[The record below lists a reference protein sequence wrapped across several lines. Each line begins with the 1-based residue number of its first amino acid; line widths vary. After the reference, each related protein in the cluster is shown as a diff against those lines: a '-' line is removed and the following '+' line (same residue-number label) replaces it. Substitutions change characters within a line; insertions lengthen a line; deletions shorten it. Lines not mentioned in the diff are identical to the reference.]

1 MDVTIIMVMLNNKQ
15 EVIMFSNP
23 TNILFPPRILHTR
36 KLSTIQ
42 SQWPHCRILLQG
54 IHMVQEDILLNS
66 KFTIL
71 GGRGI
76 ESNIAMYNTIIR

>member
-23 TNILFPPRILHTR
+23 TNILFPPQILHTR

-42 SQWPHCRILLQG
+42 PLMATLQDFITG
-54 IHMVQEDILLNS
+54 
-66 KFTIL
+66 
-71 GGRGI
+71 
-76 ESNIAMYNTIIR
+76 NTHGPRRHSPQ